1 MSASISAPSRTMTF
15 QLAFQQGDYASGY
28 HTMNAI
34 KSQTMIFSKFA
45 LKLALM
51 LENVHLMDKLRVGS
65 IDPIPE

>member
-1 MSASISAPSRTMTF
+1 MAWH
-15 QLAFQQGDYASGY
+15 YY

-45 LKLALM
+45 LNLALK

-65 IDPIPE
+65 IDPIPELEYVE

>member
-1 MSASISAPSRTMTF
+1 MPVAWH
-15 QLAFQQGDYASGY
+15 YY

-45 LKLALM
+45 LNLALK

-65 IDPIPE
+65 IDPIPELEYVE